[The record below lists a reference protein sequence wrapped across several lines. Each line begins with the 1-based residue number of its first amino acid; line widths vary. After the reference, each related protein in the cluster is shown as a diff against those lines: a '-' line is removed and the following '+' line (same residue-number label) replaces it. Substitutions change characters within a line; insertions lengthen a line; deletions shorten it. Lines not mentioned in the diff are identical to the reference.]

1 MNYKEISEHLKMN
14 PPKNHTWINDDNLKM
29 IMSGV
34 KEIIPLIMF
43 YGKYEIWRNGNYF
56 GIIKDKKLYGF
67 AQIEQHKG
75 NVYHLK
81 KLETRKDVNT
91 TDMAAA
97 LFHYIIQDLGI
108 TLLSDN
114 VMSDKG
120 IDFWNKMRE
129 RGQVIMSVYDIL
141 ENETYPLDMIGKL
154 TRNKPQVVILSPETD
169 VMQQDRDENGNIT
182 FRTYYRF
189 FWCAVGINSHYVKEA
204 AKNYPREYF
213 MFGVQ
218 EYPDYQ

>member
-1 MNYKEISEHLKMN
+1 MNFSN
-14 PPKNHTWINDDNLKM
+14 NLKM
-29 IMSGV
+29 IMSGM

-108 TLLSDN
+108 VLLSDI

-120 IDFWNKMRE
+120 FDFWNKMRD
-129 RGQVIMSVYDIL
+129 RNQISVCVYDII
-141 ENETYPLDMIGKL
+141 ENELYIDMIGKL
-154 TRNKPQVVILSPETD
+154 TRNIPRVVILSPEKD
-169 VMQQDRDENGNIT
+169 DMQ
-182 FRTYYRF
+182 RF
-189 FWCAVGINSHYVKEA
+189 FWYAQGIGSHYLKDLLI
-204 AKNYPREYF
+204 NHSREYIL
-213 MFGVQ
+213 FGGQ